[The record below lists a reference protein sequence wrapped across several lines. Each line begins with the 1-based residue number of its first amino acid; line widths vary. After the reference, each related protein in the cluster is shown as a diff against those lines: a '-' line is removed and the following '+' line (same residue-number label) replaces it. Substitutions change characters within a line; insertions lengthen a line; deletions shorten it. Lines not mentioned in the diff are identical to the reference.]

1 MRIITKKRLEEFAA
15 LYPDAAVPLKFW
27 YDVVK
32 NSIFHNPQEV
42 ITVFNTADYVGN
54 NRIVFNI
61 ARNKYRLIAQFEF
74 HPKVQLV
81 FVKFVG
87 THKEYEAITDIK
99 NI

>member
-1 MRIITKKRLEEFAA
+1 MEAFAA

-32 NSIFHNPQEV
+32 SSNFHNPQEV
-42 ITVFNTADYVGN
+42 IAVFNTADYVGN

-61 ARNKYRLIAQFEF
+61 ARNKYRLIAKFEF

-81 FVKFVG
+81 FVKFIG
-87 THKEYEAITDIK
+87 THKEYEAISDIK